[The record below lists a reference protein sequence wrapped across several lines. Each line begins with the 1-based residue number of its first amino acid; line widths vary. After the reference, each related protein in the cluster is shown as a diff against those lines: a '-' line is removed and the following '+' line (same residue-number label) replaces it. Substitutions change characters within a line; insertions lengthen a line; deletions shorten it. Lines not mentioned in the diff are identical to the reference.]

1 MSTDDGLPIG
11 SPSPRRVNIIFG
23 RRKALGAALIF
34 LFFVL
39 VLWVIRGD
47 SHVVAHTGSAASSLV
62 ATNPALLN
70 PGPVTFALI
79 IMSMGDVAAA
89 KILIKSILIH
99 NTLPS
104 TFHIFCSPDVSK
116 SMQPA
121 LRLITRP
128 RHDTRVIFYHLSWPS
143 MRARIDREGN
153 LNTDDQNLPSLMK
166 LFLHEMLP
174 ASTKFAIVL
183 SPSAVFLF
191 DPAALWLDTLRLAPP
206 AAPAAALYYDSSN
219 SKVTHANSR
228 VILLN
233 LDKLREVRLTD
244 SRVYRKVDH
253 AANGAI
259 SSAAFRVAL
268 GPPLTSKGARYDVK
282 EMGGE
287 ETFWRALVAYRP
299 DLFWGLDAGYV
310 VEGCSRKSAG
320 LDSGD
325 AVDGGP
331 IIPRL
336 VHFDCVKHRPY
347 TEWRGWDDPD
357 ALVTRQWGA
366 AVQYYANFKW
376 LWLNA
381 EVNETSNSISNNETA
396 SSPATQHASP
406 TSQHGLPKAGHGSL
420 KMHDIKDGIIFGDE
434 RYAMQHRPQP

>member
-23 RRKALGAALIF
+23 RRKALAAALVF

-47 SHVVAHTGSAASSLV
+47 SHVVAHTGSGASTLV

-89 KILIKSILIH
+89 KILMKSILIH

-116 SMQPA
+116 SMLPA

-143 MRARIDREGN
+143 MRARIEREGN
-153 LNTDDQNLPSLMK
+153 LSTDDQNLPSLMK
-166 LFLHEMLP
+166 LFLHEILP
-174 ASTKFAIVL
+174 ASTNFVIAL
-183 SPSAVFLF
+183 SPSALFLS
-191 DPAALWLDTLRLAPP
+191 DPAALWLENLRLAPP

-219 SKVTHANSR
+219 SKVTHANAH
-228 VILLN
+228 VLLLN
-233 LDKLREVRLTD
+233 LDKLREVRLMD

-287 ETFWRALVAYRP
+287 EIFWRALVGYRP
-299 DLFWGLDAGYV
+299 DLFWGLEAGYV
-310 VEGCSRKSAG
+310 VEGCSRKPAG

-325 AVDGGP
+325 AVDGGA

-376 LWLNA
+376 LWLNS
-381 EVNETSNSISNNETA
+381 EVDQTLDTAKGNETTG
-396 SSPATQHASP
+396 SSTTQHSSP
-406 TSQHGLPKAGHGSL
+406 TSPHGSL
-420 KMHDIKDGIIFGDE
+420 KMHVIKDGIIFGDE